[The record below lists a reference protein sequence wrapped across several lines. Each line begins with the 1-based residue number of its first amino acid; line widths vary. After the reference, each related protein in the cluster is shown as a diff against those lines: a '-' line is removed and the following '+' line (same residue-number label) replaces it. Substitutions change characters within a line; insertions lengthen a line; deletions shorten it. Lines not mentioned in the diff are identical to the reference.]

1 LLLTPFP
8 ACAIVGVGFEGK
20 TMCAFEEGEIVD
32 DSVKTFNCVK
42 CKENIEY
49 SEFFKHD
56 DGAFDYGFYIVDSS
70 VAAVGVEIVEGVNLC
85 EYCVPTMYHNKEKN
99 NG

>member
-1 LLLTPFP
+1 
-8 ACAIVGVGFEGK
+8 
-20 TMCAFEEGEIVD
+20 MCAFEEVEIVD
-32 DSVKTFNCVK
+32 EGLKTFNCIK
-42 CKENIEY
+42 CKEDIEY

-56 DGAFDYGFYIVDSS
+56 DAAFDYGFYIVDSC

-85 EYCVPTMYHNKEKN
+85 EWCVPVMYHNMEKK